1 MVGFLYPQNDERK
14 DSAFTLFY
22 MGINLGALLSPLIV
36 GGLGNTGNPSDF
48 MYGFLA
54 AGVGMIIGLIIF
66 ICCKNKY
73 LVTPE
78 GEDVGSRPSH
88 AMESHKCNGPL
99 TKIEKQRIAVIFT
112 LAFFVIFFWASFE
125 QAGVSLTFFA
135 EQSVNRVITSLNYT
149 VPASWFQSINPLFIL
164 LIAPIFASMWLKLRK
179 IGFEPSIP
187 LKMAI
192 GLILLS
198 LGFIIL
204 LPAAQMI
211 DSGSSGVSPLYLVGV
226 YLMMTL
232 GDLCISPI
240 GLSMVSKLSPVR
252 FSCLMMGVWF
262 LSSAASNMIAGLL
275 SSLYPDPNGPIPTLL
290 GIPIDGFTSFFM
302 IFVVMSA
309 VAAIILIIISKKLS
323 KMMHGIH

>member
-1 MVGFLYPQNDERK
+1 
-14 DSAFTLFY
+14 
-22 MGINLGALLSPLIV
+22 
-36 GGLGNTGNPSDF
+36 
-48 MYGFLA
+48 
-54 AGVGMIIGLIIF
+54 
-66 ICCKNKY
+66 
-73 LVTPE
+73 
-78 GEDVGSRPSH
+78 
-88 AMESHKCNGPL
+88 
-99 TKIEKQRIAVIFT
+99 
-112 LAFFVIFFWASFE
+112 
-125 QAGVSLTFFA
+125 
-135 EQSVNRVITSLNYT
+135 
-149 VPASWFQSINPLFIL
+149 
-164 LIAPIFASMWLKLRK
+164 MWLKLRK

-226 YLMMTL
+226 YFMMTL
-232 GDLCISPI
+232 GELCISPI

-309 VAAIILIIISKKLS
+309 VAAIILIIISKKVS
-323 KMMHGIH
+323 KMMHGIHYVTLPLSEIFAIIHNFIYLKCYIKSVEEIFLNMENFYDS